1 MKKVAE
7 ERDELCGE
15 IAVVVS
21 RFGHD
26 PVPVCVD
33 EGSTVEDVL
42 AEAGIS
48 LSGREEVFV
57 AGVKA
62 AMNDEVE
69 DKDVLSVVTPK
80 QAGTR

>member
-1 MKKVAE
+1 MRKIE
-7 ERDELCGE
+7 SGDTCGE

-26 PVPVCVD
+26 PIPVCVD
-33 EGSTVEDVL
+33 EGATVSDVL
-42 AEAGIS
+42 TKAGIS

-62 AMNDEVE
+62 AMVDEVE
-69 DKDVLSVVTPK
+69 DKDVLSVVSPK